1 MGLRCLACGAENPAT
16 NLYCGHCGTSLHR
29 TAMDT
34 LEPGRPQREG
44 ETDADARTSE
54 EAERK
59 RRTEIARGMEIE
71 LESRGI
77 FMPWNLKT
85 PGSDPAHNAANARST
100 AEAATEPRAKQPPVR
115 NIAAGGERASVQN
128 IVPPSIASVPRPA
141 NPAVA
146 QHHSTRW
153 HAHKSHSLRNLT
165 LAAIV
170 GTAAILAVFEWS
182 FIRDTIVP
190 YVENEVRQARRQ
202 DLPVVAPP
210 ALAAGNA
217 NPAPVTAPLAAADLP
232 DERSVPGV
240 PGRGDSPAPGA
251 GEMYQAAHA
260 GNARLRAAWLW
271 KAVRVGNPQA
281 SVELAK
287 MYEEGDGVAQSCT
300 QARLLLSAAAAKGN
314 AQAKLDLR
322 QLQLRGCSEP

>member
-16 NLYCGHCGTSLHR
+16 NLYCGHCGTNLHR

-34 LEPGRPQREG
+34 LEQGRPQREG
-44 ETDADARTSE
+44 ETDADARASE
-54 EAERK
+54 EAERR
-59 RRTEIARGMEIE
+59 RRTEIARGKEIE
-71 LESRGI
+71 LESLGI
-77 FMPWNLKT
+77 FMPWNL
-85 PGSDPAHNAANARST
+85 PAPASDPAQNAASARST
-100 AEAATEPRAKQPPVR
+100 AEAAAEPRAKQPPVR
-115 NIAAGGERASVQN
+115 NIAAGGVRASAQN
-128 IVPPSIASVPRPA
+128 IVPTSITSVPRPA
-141 NPAVA
+141 SPAMA

-202 DLPVVAPP
+202 YLPAAAPP
-210 ALAAGNA
+210 ALAADNA
-217 NPAPVTAPLAAADLP
+217 SPAPGTAADLP
-232 DERSVPGV
+232 DARSVHGV
-240 PGRGDSPAPGA
+240 PGSSASVAPGA
-251 GEMYQAAHA
+251 ADMYQAAHA

-271 KAVRVGNPQA
+271 KAVRAGNPRA

-287 MYEEGDGVAQSCT
+287 MYEVGDGVAQSCV
-300 QARLLLSAAAAKGN
+300 QARLLLRAAAAKGN
-314 AQAKLDLR
+314 AQAKLGLR
-322 QLQLRGCSEP
+322 QLQRRGCSEP